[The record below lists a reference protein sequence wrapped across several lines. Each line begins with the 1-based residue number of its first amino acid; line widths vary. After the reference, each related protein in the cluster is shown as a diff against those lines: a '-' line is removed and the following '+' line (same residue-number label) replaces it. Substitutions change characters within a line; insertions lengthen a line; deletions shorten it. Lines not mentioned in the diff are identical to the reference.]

1 MMLMELQI
9 GSSAIMVR
17 PTWIDASRQGGKA
30 ADPGQHQVDVPN
42 TDPLVQRLRSGLAA
56 RTSTGVTAIQHD
68 PQRNNTA
75 VCCI

>member
-1 MMLMELQI
+1 MMMLMGLQI

-42 TDPLVQRLRSGLAA
+42 IDPLVQRLRSGLAA
-56 RTSTGVTAIQHD
+56 KTSTGDSAIQHRR
-68 PQRNNTA
+68 QHTTA
-75 VCCI
+75 VCFI

>member
-1 MMLMELQI
+1 MMMLMELQI

-30 ADPGQHQVDVPN
+30 ADPGQHQVDIPN
-42 TDPLVQRLRSGLAA
+42 IDPLVQRLRSGLAA
-56 RTSTGVTAIQHD
+56 KTSTGDTASRHCRQH
-68 PQRNNTA
+68 NTA